1 MATQKSIADTLGISI
16 SLVSRVLSGKAR
28 EIGVAED
35 TIEKVLSEAKRVNY
49 IPNSAALSLRGEKTH
64 TLGVITYDFE
74 DPYFGIILGELHKI
88 AKQRKFSLILA
99 GSYQR
104 DMDTLDI
111 SAFSKHSI
119 EGLIIVG
126 SDRKKEW
133 YENFAQKSIPVVQ
146 IGFTKDSIG
155 PAICL
160 DEKISTEL
168 VAQYLYDQNVRNVA
182 LLFNQSLSHETF
194 RDQYINALNHYKI
207 NILNNIAFDETTDS
221 LKERLQQLKKLPEVI
236 IAGDDILA
244 TKIIRSLHELNIH
257 VPKDVKVVGFDNISL
272 AKDFIPALTTLNPPI
287 KEMVK
292 TAFDLVSTSKSGKK
306 IYRFEPELICRE
318 SA

>member
-1 MATQKSIADTLGISI
+1 MPTQKSIADTLGISI
-16 SLVSRVLSGKAR
+16 SLVSRVLSGRAR
-28 EIGVAED
+28 EIGVAEE

-104 DMDTLDI
+104 DMNTLDL
-111 SAFSKHSI
+111 SAFSKHSV

-133 YENFAQKSIPVVQ
+133 YENFSQKSIPVVQ
-146 IGFTKDSIG
+146 IGFTTDSIG
-155 PAICL
+155 ASICL
-160 DEKISTEL
+160 DETISTEL
-168 VAQYLYDQNVRNVA
+168 VANYLQKQNTKSVA
-182 LLFNQSLSHETF
+182 LFFNQSLSHQTF
-194 RDQYINALNHYKI
+194 KEHYVKALDKLKI
-207 NILNNIAFDETTDS
+207 KIIQDIVFTESNGSIKDHV
-221 LKERLQQLKKLPEVI
+221 QQLKKLPEVI

-244 TKIIRSLHELNIH
+244 TMVIRALHELNIQ
-257 VPKDVKVVGFDNISL
+257 VPKDVKIVGFDNISL
-272 AKDFIPALTTLNPPI
+272 ACNFIPSLTTLNPPI

-292 TAFDLVSTSKSGKK
+292 TAFDLVSDRNPSKK

>member
-1 MATQKSIADTLGISI
+1 MPTQKSIADTLGISI
-16 SLVSRVLSGKAR
+16 SLVSRVLSGRAR
-28 EIGVAED
+28 EIGVAEE

-104 DMDTLDI
+104 DMDTLDL

-133 YENFAQKSIPVVQ
+133 YENFFHKSIPVVQ
-146 IGFTKDSIG
+146 IGFTTDSIG
-155 PAICL
+155 TTICL
-160 DEKISTEL
+160 DEATSTEL
-168 VAQYLYDQNVRNVA
+168 VADYLDKQKIKNVA
-182 LLFNQSLSHETF
+182 LFFNQSLSHATF
-194 RDQYINALNHYKI
+194 KEHYIKALANHKI
-207 NILNNIAFDETTDS
+207 TVLDDVLFHETTDS
-221 LKERLQQLKKLPEVI
+221 VKERLQQLKKLPEVI

-244 TKIIRSLHELNIH
+244 TRIIRALHELNIQ
-257 VPKDVKVVGFDNISL
+257 VPKDVKVVGFDNIALSN
-272 AKDFIPALTTLNPPI
+272 DFIPSLTTLNPPI

-292 TAFDLVSTSKSGKK
+292 TAFDLVSNNKSNKK
-306 IYRFEPELICRE
+306 TYRFKPELICRE

>member
-1 MATQKSIADTLGISI
+1 MPTQKSIADTLGISI
-16 SLVSRVLSGKAR
+16 SLVSRVLSGRAR

-104 DMDTLDI
+104 DMDTLDL
-111 SAFSKHSI
+111 SAFSKHSV

-126 SDRKKEW
+126 SDRKKDW

-146 IGFTKDSIG
+146 IGFTTDSIG
-155 PAICL
+155 TTICL
-160 DEKISTEL
+160 DETSSTEL
-168 VAQYLYDQNVRNVA
+168 VVDYLHKQKIKNVA
-182 LLFNQSLSHETF
+182 LFFNQSLSHATF
-194 RDQYINALNHYKI
+194 KEHYIKALGQRKI
-207 NILNNIAFDETTDS
+207 NILNDIVFDEATDS
-221 LKERLQQLKKLPEVI
+221 IKERLQQLKKLPDVL

-244 TKIIRSLHELNIH
+244 TKIIRALHELNIQ
-257 VPKDVKVVGFDNISL
+257 VPRDIKVVGFDNISL
-272 AKDFIPALTTLNPPI
+272 ASDFIPSLTTLNPPI
-287 KEMVK
+287 IEMVK
-292 TAFDLVSTSKSGKK
+292 TAFDLVSNNKSSKKT
-306 IYRFEPELICRE
+306 YRFEPELICRE

>member
-1 MATQKSIADTLGISI
+1 MPTQKSIADSLGISI
-16 SLVSRVLSGKAR
+16 SLVSRVLSGRAR

-49 IPNSAALSLRGEKTH
+49 IPNSAALSLRGEKTR

-104 DMDTLDI
+104 DMDTLDL

-133 YENFAQKSIPVVQ
+133 YENFSQKSIPVVQ
-146 IGFTKDSIG
+146 IGFTTDSIG
-155 PAICL
+155 PNICV
-160 DEKISTEL
+160 DETAGTEMVANYLHKQKI
-168 VAQYLYDQNVRNVA
+168 RNVT
-182 LLFNQSLSHETF
+182 LLFNNSLSHQTYKGK
-194 RDQYINALNHYKI
+194 YIEALGNCNIKI
-207 NILNNIAFDETTDS
+207 LEDITFDESTGSVKDH
-221 LKERLQQLKKLPEVI
+221 LQKMKSTSEVI
-236 IAGDDILA
+236 IAGDDILGTMA
-244 TKIIRSLHELNIH
+244 IRALHELNIQ
-257 VPKDVKVVGFDNISL
+257 VPKDIKVVGLDNITL
-272 AKDFIPALTTLNPPI
+272 ARDFIPSITTLNPPI
-287 KEMVK
+287 KEMIT
-292 TAFDLVSTSKSGKK
+292 TAFDLVSNNKSGKK
-306 IYRFEPELICRE
+306 TYRFEPELICRE